1 MPIIHTLSP
10 HVANLI
16 AAGEVVER
24 PASAAKEL
32 LENAVD
38 AGATKITV
46 EIRNGGM
53 TFLRITDNGCGMS
66 PEDAETAFLRHA
78 TSKLRTAED
87 LTAISTMGFR
97 GEALA
102 AIASVSRVDLL
113 TKTPGAVAGTSLHLE
128 AGKVTEKEEA
138 GCPEGT
144 TIIVRDLFY
153 NTPARMKF
161 MKADTV
167 EGSAVTAVVQ
177 KQALAHPEVAYRLLR
192 EGKEVLN
199 VPGDGKLRT
208 AIYGV
213 YGREAGN
220 LIPVDSHW
228 EKARVWGY
236 VSRPTDSRNSRNFQ
250 TFFVSDR
257 PVKSKLLTAALE
269 EAYRNQI
276 MVGKF
281 PACVLHI
288 DLPANAVDVNVH
300 PAKTEVKFLS
310 ERQVFDCVHYG
321 VLAALRKI
329 TDRPELDLGKAPEKT
344 EASPAKKPDF
354 YRTMTTEEYKKFAQ
368 AMEDMPKPDSKKI
381 EPVLRAWN
389 TETPGASAPLRQ
401 TPAYPQAAAPKMPP
415 PPSMPRRESP
425 LGDLDPGKVRPLA
438 DFSAPPPAADPV
450 KPEVPVFQTGLDLPQ
465 EKAPL
470 EPVPEVPAQEQE
482 TIPLAEPR
490 PWRMAGELF
499 HTYILVEQGE
509 EAYLIDKHAAHER
522 ILFDKLRSQEREIA
536 GQQLLTPVVCPL
548 GAEAAATVLSNLDLL
563 SELGYEAQEFG
574 EGTVILRQIPM
585 DLDPEQAKDSIT
597 QLAEDLME
605 GRREDRDT
613 LRDNLLHTIACK
625 AAIKGGWHTDPKE
638 LEALVNTVM
647 SREDLKYCPHGR
659 PICVKLTRRQL
670 EHRFGRG

>member
-1 MPIIHTLSP
+1 MPVIHTLSP

-53 TFLRITDNGCGMS
+53 TFLRVTDNGCGMS

-78 TSKLRTAED
+78 TSKLSTAED
-87 LTAISTMGFR
+87 LAAISTMGFR

-236 VSRPTDSRNSRNFQ
+236 VSRPTDARNSRNFQ

-288 DLPANAVDVNVH
+288 DLPASAVDVNVH

-329 TDRPELDLGKAPEKT
+329 TDRPELELGKAPIQA
-344 EASPAKKPDF
+344 EAAPGKKPDF
-354 YRTMTTEEYKKFAQ
+354 YRTTTTEEYKKFSA
-368 AMEDMPKPDSKKI
+368 AMGEMPKPDPKKM

-389 TETPGASAPLRQ
+389 TETPGSAAPLGQ
-401 TPAYPQAAAPKMPP
+401 TPIYPQPAAPQT
-415 PPSMPRRESP
+415 PPSMPQLPPE
-425 LGDLDPGKVRPLA
+425 RPKAPAPEHKAAILPA
-438 DFSAPPPAADPV
+438 FGGAPCVTESAPAEPML
-450 KPEVPVFQTGLDLPQ
+450 QTKLDLPERQ
-465 EKAPL
+465 PKAPDA
-470 EPVPEVPAQEQE
+470 PAE
-482 TIPLAEPR
+482 TQDTLPLTESA
-490 PWRMAGELF
+490 PWRMVGELF

-522 ILFDKLRSQEREIA
+522 ILFDKLRSQDRQIA

-548 GAEAAATVLSNLDLL
+548 GTEAAATVLANGSLL

-638 LEALVNTVM
+638 LEALARTVM

-659 PICVKLTRRQL
+659 PICVKLTQRQL

>member
-53 TFLRITDNGCGMS
+53 TFLRVTDNGCGMS

-78 TSKLRTAED
+78 TSKLQTAED
-87 LTAISTMGFR
+87 LAAISTMGFR

-167 EGSAVTAVVQ
+167 EASAVTAVVQ

-236 VSRPTDSRNSRNFQ
+236 VSRPTDARNSRNFQ

-300 PAKTEVKFLS
+300 PAKTEVRFLS

-321 VLAALRKI
+321 VLAALRKV
-329 TDRPELDLGKAPEKT
+329 TDRPELDLGKAPESGQ
-344 EASPAKKPDF
+344 AAPVKKPDF
-354 YRTMTTEEYKKFAQ
+354 YRTMTAEEYKKFSA
-368 AMEDMPKPDSKKI
+368 AMGEMPKPDAQKM
-381 EPVLRAWN
+381 EPALRAWN
-389 TETPGASAPLRQ
+389 TEGPGASSPLRQ
-401 TPAYPQAAAPKMPP
+401 TPAYPQSAAPKMPP
-415 PPSMPRRESP
+415 PMPALP
-425 LGDLDPGKVRPLA
+425 PQAPKAPVPGHKPVTLPA
-438 DFSAPPPAADPV
+438 FGGAPCATETPPAPMV
-450 KPEVPVFQTGLDLPQ
+450 QTRLDLP
-465 EKAPL
+465 ETRPAAS
-470 EPVPEVPAQEQE
+470 EPPAEDQE
-482 TIPLAEPR
+482 TIPLAESA
-490 PWRMAGELF
+490 PWHMAGELF

-522 ILFDKLRSQEREIA
+522 ILFDKLRAQDREIA
-536 GQQLLTPVVCPL
+536 GQQLLAPVVCPL
-548 GAEAAATVLSNLDLL
+548 GTEAAATVLANRELL

-585 DLDPEQAKDSIT
+585 DLDPDQAKDSIT

-647 SREDLKYCPHGR
+647 RREDLKYCPHGR

-670 EHRFGRG
+670 EHRFGRA

>member
-53 TFLRITDNGCGMS
+53 TFLRVTDNGCGMS

-78 TSKLRTAED
+78 TSKLQTAED

-236 VSRPTDSRNSRNFQ
+236 VSRPTDARNSRNFQ

-329 TDRPELDLGKAPEKT
+329 TDRPELDLGKAPERA

-354 YRTMTTEEYKKFAQ
+354 YRTMTTEEYKKFSA
-368 AMEDMPKPDSKKI
+368 AMGEMPKPDPQKMG
-381 EPVLRAWN
+381 PALRAWN
-389 TETPGASAPLRQ
+389 TETPGSAAPLRQ
-401 TPAYPQAAAPKMPP
+401 APAYPQAAAPKMPP
-415 PPSMPRRESP
+415 PPPMPRREPP
-425 LGDLDPGKVRPLA
+425 LGDLDSGKVRPLP
-438 DFSAPPPAADPV
+438 DFSKSPLAADPV
-450 KPEVPVFQTGLDLPQ
+450 KPEIPVFQTGLDLPQ
-465 EKAPL
+465 EKVPSEPFPEAPA
-470 EPVPEVPAQEQE
+470 EEQE
-482 TIPLAEPR
+482 TIPRAGSA

-509 EAYLIDKHAAHER
+509 EAFLIDKHAAHER
-522 ILFDKLRSQEREIA
+522 ILFDKLRSQDREIA
-536 GQQLLTPVVCPL
+536 GQQLLTPLVCPL

-574 EGTVILRQIPM
+574 EGTVLLRQIPM
-585 DLDPEQAKDSIT
+585 DLDPDQAKDSVT

-647 SREDLKYCPHGR
+647 RREDLKYCPHGR